1 MYSQFDVRIANIAEG
16 PLDPEKN
23 LCFPQRNC
31 DIMSMPYGKI
41 STCNNKKKKNKLAL
55 EWYNPYAIKLLNYIL
70 EKYSQE
76 PSYID
81 FSLGG
86 KAIWDNL
93 KIETY
98 NDGNYLFDKIIITD
112 IPLEGDHL
120 EFHSKTM
127 TVKKKIKLN
136 NFQKYV
142 VNELPENIN
151 YNNEVLTIRHINI
164 YKCILMY
171 NLIANLKFS
180 TNYTYSNSMIEKIK
194 KKYVEVYKLN
204 DIIKNPRCENFIIT
218 HGPIFDEQLNDIVT
232 HKNISNKPDEA
243 IEPPSGKY
251 QYNIN
256 FMPWQLHDRN
266 CL

>member
-1 MYSQFDVRIANIAEG
+1 MNSQFDIRIANIADG
-16 PLDPEKN
+16 PLDPEKD
-23 LCFPQRNC
+23 LCFPERNC
-31 DIMSMPYGKI
+31 NLMSMPYGKLV
-41 STCNNKKKKNKLAL
+41 TCNSKKKVKKLAL

-81 FSLGG
+81 FSIGG
-86 KAIWDNL
+86 KAIWNNL

-98 NDGNYLFDKIIITD
+98 NDGNYLFDKIIIKD
-112 IPLEGDHL
+112 IPLEGGHL

-127 TVKKKIKLN
+127 TIKKQIKLN

-142 VNELPENIN
+142 VRELPENVDYKN
-151 YNNEVLTIRHINI
+151 GVLSIRHINI

-171 NLIANLKFS
+171 NLIVNLKFS
-180 TNYTYSNSMIEKIK
+180 TDYTYSNNIIEKIK
-194 KKYVEVYKLN
+194 KKYIEVYKLEGV
-204 DIIKNPRCENFIIT
+204 IKKPWCENFIIT
-218 HGPIFDEQLNDIVT
+218 HGPIFDEELNGIVT
-232 HKNISNKPDEA
+232 HPNISNKSDEA
-243 IEPPSGKY
+243 IEPPSDKY

-256 FMPWQLHDRN
+256 LMPWQLHDRD